1 MPKFTIG
8 VILEFTGTVDV
19 DARTQEQAEEIV
31 QNNFWTTIGECGS
44 ENDQIKDWN
53 INVHGKTWI

>member
-31 QNNFWTTIGECGS
+31 QNNFWATIGECGS
-44 ENDQIKDWN
+44 NDDQIRDWN
-53 INVHGKTWI
+53 IQMDGKTWI